1 MVAAT
6 ACPVPAGV
14 LAPLLGE
21 GWPAGLVEVA
31 GRGRSSLAFSV
42 LAAAREAGQP
52 VAWVD
57 GTGDFCPATAGL
69 DLAELTLV
77 RTAERGAGSSRGARC
92 APGDARDA
100 SGPSAGSASSAGPA
114 GAAGPD
120 RSGEDARA
128 EVMTAPR
135 GRRPRSPA
143 AAARF
148 AADVLLR
155 SRAFALVVL
164 DLPGRGRA
172 GALSEW
178 FRLGRLASRSRSVL
192 LLLHAGSEGAGPG
205 GRRVAHSVTG
215 SASELALS
223 VRLAARPGPPW
234 ADLPPP
240 GLVLR
245 VVRHRGAPERQGR
258 ELSLPAPGPP
268 RDAG

>member
-6 ACPVPAGV
+6 ACPVPAGA
-14 LAPLLGE
+14 LTPLLGE

-57 GTGDFCPATAGL
+57 GTGDFCPATAGV

-77 RTAERGAGSSRGARC
+77 RTAERGAGASRGGRY
-92 APGDARDA
+92 APGHATGA
-100 SGPSAGSASSAGPA
+100 SAPS
-114 GAAGPD
+114 D
-120 RSGEDARA
+120 RSGREGEGARA

-178 FRLGRLASRSRSVL
+178 FRLGRLASRARSVL
-192 LLLHAGSEGAGPG
+192 LLLHAGQEGPAHGD
-205 GRRVAHSVTG
+205 RRAARSVTG

-223 VRLAARPGPPW
+223 VRLAASPGPPW

-245 VVRHRGAPERQGR
+245 VLRHRGAPERLGK

>member
-77 RTAERGAGSSRGARC
+77 RTAERGAGASRGSQC
-92 APGDARDA
+92 APGDAPDA
-100 SGPSAGSASSAGPA
+100 SASSAGS
-114 GAAGPD
+114 AGP
-120 RSGEDARA
+120 GEDARA

-178 FRLGRLASRSRSVL
+178 FRLGRLASRAGSVL
-192 LLLHAGSEGAGPG
+192 LLLHAGSEGAGHG
-205 GRRVAHSVTG
+205 DRRAAHSVTG

-223 VRLAARPGPPW
+223 VRLSASPGPPW